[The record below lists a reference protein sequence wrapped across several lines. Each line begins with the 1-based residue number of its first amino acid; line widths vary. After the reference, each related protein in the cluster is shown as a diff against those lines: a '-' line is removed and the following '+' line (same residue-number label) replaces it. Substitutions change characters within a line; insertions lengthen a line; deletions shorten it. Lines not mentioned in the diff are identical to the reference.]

1 VVILLGARRRGR
13 SGGFACACAVLGE
26 AVGAATGA
34 SVGAAMGVV
43 EGAEVRVVQ
52 VRGWESLGAAVGEA
66 QGGAAMWAKRLVRVR
81 VRVRVGRACAWGA
94 RSAARGSSMAA
105 VTVGWHSWVGL
116 AAESI
121 IWV

>member
-1 VVILLGARRRGR
+1 
-13 SGGFACACAVLGE
+13 
-26 AVGAATGA
+26 
-34 SVGAAMGVV
+34 MGVV

-52 VRGWESLGAAVGEA
+52 VRGRDSVGAAVGEA

-81 VRVRVGRACAWGA
+81 VRVRVGRACAWGP
-94 RSAARGSSMAA
+94 RSAARGNGSR
-105 VTVGWHSWVGL
+105 HCWVGL